1 MTSEKLDLTKVKN
14 YTFSSVKST
23 SKTAVY
29 TVKIKPENGASE
41 NYMTIEVDFRAASK
55 NVLVKILGYGTG
67 LGG

>member
-55 NVLVKILGYGTG
+55 NDLVKILGYGTG
-67 LGG
+67 FGG